1 MITRRQFVAAGAA
14 AFAAAPA
21 ILRAQ
26 SGGFAA
32 FPFSLGI
39 AAGDPAPDGFV
50 IWTRLAPDPLDD
62 HGGMAMAPVPVRWEV
77 ASDEGFHTIVAKGE
91 EPARPELAH
100 SVHVEVAGLLPD
112 RPYWYRFRAAG
123 EKSAVGRARTL
134 PAAGASPKALRF
146 GVAGC
151 QNYEDGLFTAYRHLA
166 DEELAFVYHYGD
178 YIYEGWSSGVHTA
191 HSGELVVPVRHHA
204 GQRCYDLTDYR
215 RRYAQYKSD
224 ADLQRAHLAHAWF
237 PTFDDHEVRDNWAG
251 DSDSTD
257 TPPEVFRT
265 RRAAAF
271 QAWYEHM
278 PVRRAQM
285 PRGADVDAW
294 RGARYG
300 DLVAFDFLD
309 TRQYRTRPPCG
320 DDFGPACPAL
330 DDPRAAVL
338 SAEEDAWLARNLAR
352 PEARWSCVAQQVMMM
367 ALDRRIEN
375 EAQPVLNLDSW
386 AGYEAPRRRLLA
398 RMRGLDN
405 VVVLTGDEHQ
415 NFAGILADGDT
426 PVAVEFVATSISSGG
441 DGSDRRKGSDR
452 ILAENPQLKFIN
464 DQRGYV
470 TCEVTR
476 DAWRT
481 DFMVLDRV
489 STPGGALTRRASATV
504 ERGRPALALS
514 TGTERRR

>member
-1 MITRRQFVAAGAA
+1 MITRRQFVAGSAA

-21 ILRAQ
+21 ILEAQ
-26 SGGFAA
+26 SGGFTA
-32 FPFSLGI
+32 FPFSLGV

-77 ASDEGFHTIVAKGE
+77 ASDDGFHAIVAKGE
-91 EPARPELAH
+91 DLARPELAH
-100 SVHVEVAGLLPD
+100 SVHVEVGGLLPD
-112 RPYWYRFRAAG
+112 RPYWYRFRAGG

-134 PAAGASPKALRF
+134 PAVGASPKALRF

-166 DEELAFVYHYGD
+166 DEDLAFVYHYGD

-224 ADLQRAHLAHAWF
+224 PDLQRAHAAHAWF
-237 PTFDDHEVRDNWAG
+237 STFDDHEVRDNWAG
-251 DSDSTD
+251 DSDTTD
-257 TPPEVFRT
+257 TPPELFRL

-278 PVRRAQM
+278 PVRRALF
-285 PRGADVDAW
+285 PRGPAIDAY
-294 RGARYG
+294 RAARYG

-309 TRQYRTRPPCG
+309 TRQYRTRHLCT
-320 DDFGPACPAL
+320 DDFAPPCPAL
-330 DDPRAAVL
+330 TDARATML
-338 SAEEDAWLARNLAR
+338 GAEEEAWLARNLAR
-352 PEARWSCVAQQVMMM
+352 PQARWSCVAQQVMMM
-367 ALDRRIEN
+367 SLDRRTDDGPTPI
-375 EAQPVLNLDSW
+375 LNMDSW

-398 RMRGLDN
+398 SMRGLDN
-405 VVVLTGDEHQ
+405 IVVLTGDEHQ
-415 NFAGILADGDT
+415 NFAGILNDGDT

-441 DGSDRRKGSDR
+441 DGSERRRGSDR
-452 ILAENPQLKFIN
+452 VLAHNPQLKFIN
-464 DQRGYV
+464 DQRGYAVCDV
-470 TCEVTR
+470 TPDE
-476 DAWRT
+476 WRT
-481 DFMVLDRV
+481 SFMVLDQV
-489 STPGGALTRRASATV
+489 STPGGTPPRRP
-504 ERGRPALALS
+504 G
-514 TGTERRR
+514 GTHEAGDA